1 MPAFRSGLFCLLGRS
16 SGDLDEV
23 VLVVPHARLLHV
35 SKLPQAMARFNALN
49 EVVTL
54 ILGARLNEIH
64 RRLID
69 CENIGRGG
77 NADIGNRGFRGA
89 PARAVAI
96 NHHAAHHV
104 DEDDLLPEMVADG
117 LRGLLHVFH

>member
-23 VLVVPHARLLHV
+23 ILVVPHAKLLHV

-69 CENIGRGG
+69 CENNCQFLDCKQPNLCVGS
-77 NADIGNRGFRGA
+77 GFSGCSHK
-89 PARAVAI
+89 
-96 NHHAAHHV
+96 NWH
-104 DEDDLLPEMVADG
+104 LLRPS
-117 LRGLLHVFH
+117 LSIHIH

>member
-23 VLVVPHARLLHV
+23 ILVVPHAKLLHV

-69 CENIGRGG
+69 CENIGRGE
-77 NADIGNRGFRGA
+77 NADIGNRGFRSA
-89 PARAVAI
+89 PARA
-96 NHHAAHHV
+96 
-104 DEDDLLPEMVADG
+104 VADG
-117 LRGLLHVFH
+117 LRGLRHVFH

>member
-23 VLVVPHARLLHV
+23 ILVVPHAKLLHV
-35 SKLPQAMARFNALN
+35 SKLPQAIARFNALN

-54 ILGARLNEIH
+54 LLGARLNEIH

-69 CENIGRGG
+69 CENIGRGE
-77 NADIGNRGFRGA
+77 NAVIGNRGFRGV
-89 PARAVAI
+89 PARAVAV
-96 NHHAAHHV
+96 NRHAAHHV

-117 LRGLLHVFH
+117 LRGLRHVFH